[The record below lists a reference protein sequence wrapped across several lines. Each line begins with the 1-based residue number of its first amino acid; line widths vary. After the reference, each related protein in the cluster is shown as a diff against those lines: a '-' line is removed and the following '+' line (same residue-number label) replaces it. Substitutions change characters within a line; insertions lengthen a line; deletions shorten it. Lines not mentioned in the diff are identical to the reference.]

1 VIAIFSARTG
11 ESIRSTSIDLFDLV
25 FLPARSMAIPL
36 QPAIPVSAHEATPL
50 APRVVLL
57 VGHGSREESA
67 NKEFE
72 ALVDGYRALH
82 PEIETAHCYVEL
94 ARPFLADALD
104 SWAQRMQEVIVVPI
118 FLFAAGHAKN
128 DIPLAISQAR
138 SKYPHVRFRAA
149 RALGVHPNL
158 VEIANARIQAIEP
171 GDSDPAT
178 TAVVVV
184 GRGASDPDA
193 NGDFCKLVRLL
204 SEGSKFGWVV
214 PSFIGVTKPLFKDAI
229 ELAARYRPNRILVV
243 PYFLFGGRLL
253 RQLESQV
260 QDFSQRYPWIKTEIG
275 QPLGVHEKLLSLV
288 NERVEEAVAERAVLP
303 CDTCQYRVPIAG
315 VTEQVGGLKSLLWS
329 MRHMLTHSMAMPHT
343 HAHAPLR
350 KHVLVCT
357 NIDCAARGSITL
369 LSALRRLLKK
379 AGRTRDIRVT
389 RTMCMGRCGEGPAV
403 AVYPDGVWYRG
414 VQAADASEL
423 VHEHLLSDR
432 LVARL
437 VDNIM

>member
-1 VIAIFSARTG
+1 MAISHQ
-11 ESIRSTSIDLFDLV
+11 S
-25 FLPARSMAIPL
+25 AIPL
-36 QPAIPVSAHEATPL
+36 PAHEVPL
-50 APRVVLL
+50 PMARVVLL
-57 VGHGSREESA
+57 VGHGSRDDAA

-104 SWAQRMQEVIVVPI
+104 SWAQSVQEVLVVPI
-118 FLFAAGHAKN
+118 FLFAAGHTKN

-158 VEIANARIQAIEP
+158 IEIANERIHAIRP
-171 GDSDPAT
+171 WDSDPAT

-204 SEGSKFGWVV
+204 SEGSKFSWVV

-229 ELAARYRPNRILVV
+229 ELAARYRPNRILVI
-243 PYFLFGGRLL
+243 PYFLFAGRLL

-260 QDFSQRYPWIKTEIG
+260 QDFSQRYPWIKTEMG
-275 QPLGVHEKLLSLV
+275 QPLGVHAKLLALV
-288 NERVEEAVAERAVLP
+288 NERVEEAAAERAILP

-315 VTEQVGGLKSLLWS
+315 MTEQVGGLKSLLWS

-357 NIDCAARGSITL
+357 NVDCAARGSIAL

-414 VQAADASEL
+414 VQAADATDL
-423 VHEHLLSDR
+423 VQEHLLNDR

-437 VDNIM
+437 VDNIMQ